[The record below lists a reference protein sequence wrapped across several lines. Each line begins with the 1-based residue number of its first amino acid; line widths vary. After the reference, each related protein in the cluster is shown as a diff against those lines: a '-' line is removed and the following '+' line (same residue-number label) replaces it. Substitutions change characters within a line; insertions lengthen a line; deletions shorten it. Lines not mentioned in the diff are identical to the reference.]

1 MQRINNKI
9 IIALLAVM
17 TLNVMMT
24 TACAQDF
31 ILLELLIKNHKE
43 RSNKLKSRSVLRT
56 EGYGTTVIEKN
67 KTEAYEDV
75 LDKLSNRMGGLMSY
89 AAFAA
94 DVYVLEQLAEEVV
107 HLEGKATQITGEAL
121 LFDQSLVNVGL
132 NIQNEFSK
140 MIGRITKRCIYLVS
154 SGLGVTMATQE
165 QRKQFTDQTGEDLR
179 QMRNILRN
187 YIQFGTMRKTVS
199 PAKNG
204 NNEES
209 RHRFMEAV
217 ESFRQK
223 SFENTLRL
231 IENKTDIFKLGN
243 KS

>member
-107 HLEGKATQITGEAL
+107 SLESKAVQLTGDAA

-187 YIQFGTMRKTVS
+187 YIQFGAMRKTVN
-199 PAKNG
+199 PAENG

-209 RHRFMEAV
+209 RNRFMKAV
-217 ESFRQK
+217 ESYRQK

>member
-1 MQRINNKI
+1 MVSLESK
-9 IIALLAVM
+9 AVQL
-17 TLNVMMT
+17 TG
-24 TACAQDF
+24 D
-31 ILLELLIKNHKE
+31 
-43 RSNKLKSRSVLRT
+43 
-56 EGYGTTVIEKN
+56 
-67 KTEAYEDV
+67 
-75 LDKLSNRMGGLMSY
+75 
-89 AAFAA
+89 AA
-94 DVYVLEQLAEEVV
+94 
-107 HLEGKATQITGEAL
+107 

-187 YIQFGTMRKTVS
+187 YIQFGAMRKTVN

>member
-9 IIALLAVM
+9 INALLAVM

-107 HLEGKATQITGEAL
+107 SLESKAVQLTGDAA

-187 YIQFGTMRKTVS
+187 YIQFGAMRKTVN
-199 PAKNG
+199 PAENG

-209 RHRFMEAV
+209 RNRFMEAV

>member
-107 HLEGKATQITGEAL
+107 SLESKAVQLTGDAA

-187 YIQFGTMRKTVS
+187 YIQFGAMRKTVN
-199 PAKNG
+199 PAENG
-204 NNEES
+204 NNEEL

>member
-1 MQRINNKI
+1 MKRTNNRI
-9 IIALLAVM
+9 IIVLLAVM
-17 TLNVMMT
+17 TLNTVMST
-24 TACAQDF
+24 VRAQDF
-31 ILLELLIKNHKE
+31 ILLELLIKNHKD
-43 RSNKLKSRSVLRT
+43 RSNKLRSRSTLRT
-56 EGYGTTVIEKN
+56 EGYGTTVIAKN
-67 KTEAYEDV
+67 KTVEYDEV
-75 LDKLSNRMGGLMSY
+75 ISKLSNRMGGLMSY

-94 DVYVLEQLAEEVV
+94 DVYALEQLAEEVV
-107 HLEGKATQITGEAL
+107 NLESKAVQLTGDAA

-187 YIQFGTMRKTVS
+187 YIQFGAMRKTVN
-199 PAKNG
+199 PAENG
-204 NNEES
+204 NNKKS
-209 RHRFMEAV
+209 RNRFMEAV
-217 ESFRQK
+217 ESYRQK
-223 SFENTLRL
+223 SFENTLKL
-231 IENKTDIFKLGN
+231 IEKKTDIFKLGN

>member
-107 HLEGKATQITGEAL
+107 SLESKAVQFTGDAA

-187 YIQFGTMRKTVS
+187 YIQFGAMRKTVN
-199 PAKNG
+199 PAENG

-209 RHRFMEAV
+209 RNRFMEAV
-217 ESFRQK
+217 ESYRQK

>member
-9 IIALLAVM
+9 IIALLAIM

-107 HLEGKATQITGEAL
+107 SLESKAVQLTGDAA

-187 YIQFGTMRKTVS
+187 YIQFGAMRKTVN
-199 PAKNG
+199 PAENG

-209 RHRFMEAV
+209 RNRFMKAV
-217 ESFRQK
+217 ESYRQK

>member
-107 HLEGKATQITGEAL
+107 SLESKAVQLTGDAA

-187 YIQFGTMRKTVS
+187 YIQFGAMRKTVN
-199 PAKNG
+199 PAENG

-209 RHRFMEAV
+209 RNRFMEAV
-217 ESFRQK
+217 ESYRQK
-223 SFENTLRL
+223 SFENTLKL
-231 IENKTDIFKLGN
+231 IEKKTDIFKLGN

>member
-107 HLEGKATQITGEAL
+107 SLESKAVQLTGDAA

-187 YIQFGTMRKTVS
+187 YIQFGAMRKTVN
-199 PAKNG
+199 PAENG

-209 RHRFMEAV
+209 RNRFMEAV

>member
-1 MQRINNKI
+1 
-9 IIALLAVM
+9 
-17 TLNVMMT
+17 
-24 TACAQDF
+24 
-31 ILLELLIKNHKE
+31 
-43 RSNKLKSRSVLRT
+43 
-56 EGYGTTVIEKN
+56 
-67 KTEAYEDV
+67 
-75 LDKLSNRMGGLMSY
+75 MSY

-94 DVYVLEQLAEEVV
+94 DVYALEQLAEEVV
-107 HLEGKATQITGEAL
+107 NLESKAVQLTGDAA

-187 YIQFGTMRKTVS
+187 YIQFGAMRKTVN
-199 PAKNG
+199 PAENG

-209 RHRFMEAV
+209 RNRFMEAV

>member
-107 HLEGKATQITGEAL
+107 SLESKAVQLTGDAA

-187 YIQFGTMRKTVS
+187 YIQFGAMRKTVN
-199 PAKNG
+199 PAENG
-204 NNEES
+204 NNKKS
-209 RHRFMEAV
+209 RNRFMEAV
-217 ESFRQK
+217 ESYRQK
-223 SFENTLRL
+223 SFENTLKL
-231 IENKTDIFKLGN
+231 IEKKTDIFKLGN

>member
-9 IIALLAVM
+9 IIALLAFM

-107 HLEGKATQITGEAL
+107 SLESKAVQLTGDAA

-187 YIQFGTMRKTVS
+187 YIQFGAMRKTVN
-199 PAKNG
+199 PAENG

-209 RHRFMEAV
+209 RNRFMEAV
-217 ESFRQK
+217 ESYRQK

>member
-9 IIALLAVM
+9 IIALLAFM

-107 HLEGKATQITGEAL
+107 SLESKAVQLTGDAA

-187 YIQFGTMRKTVS
+187 YIQFGAMRKTVN
-199 PAKNG
+199 PAENG

-209 RHRFMEAV
+209 RNRFMEAV